1 MAEIRNPA
9 ATAMPDEGPLPL
21 LQPRPIPSERAIYW
35 VPTQFGSKGS
45 AAGIVPEG
53 PVLITRDALRALDAH
68 VAASPGEGR
77 LGYLVGERFRDP
89 ETRQPY
95 VIVTSVIPVTRP
107 LVADRSVQLV
117 ADTVDL
123 VRSEAQHARRYLL
136 GWYHS
141 HPYGQPTLTRAD
153 LETHSAHFPED
164 WTVAIVMTVG
174 RGAPQASV
182 LRPAGDR
189 FRHAPALP
197 FYELMESESL
207 LANSEAKPSVVT
219 WSNYFTDESIKQDRP
234 ARISSAFGLSAGM
247 PTRGSGVIPASAF
260 SEPPG
265 RLRRRKIDRWLRPVL
280 LAAFGI
286 VSILALIL
294 AIQLAERGG
303 QERTP
308 APLGAAPRSPT
319 AAAFAISAD
328 SVARALRGY
337 RDLAALFD
345 SGRVGCVQL
354 GLGLVRVEDRW
365 ITYAMRQRDLGAS
378 MAEPLAAR
386 HQALD
391 VETQWVERHFGRS
404 GCPRP

>member
-1 MAEIRNPA
+1 MADTRTPA
-9 ATAMPDEGPLPL
+9 AAAMPDEGPLPL
-21 LQPRPIPSERAIYW
+21 LQPRAIPTERTVYW
-35 VPTQFGSKGS
+35 VPTQFGSKGGVS
-45 AAGIVPEG
+45 GTVPG
-53 PVLITRDALRALDAH
+53 GTILITRDALRAIDAH

-89 ETRQPY
+89 ETREPY
-95 VIVTSVIPVTRP
+95 AVVSSVIPVTRP
-107 LVADRSVQLV
+107 LVADRTPQLV

-123 VRSEAQHARRYLL
+123 VREEAMHTRRYLL

-141 HPYGQPTLTRAD
+141 HPYGQPTLTRTD
-153 LETHSAHFPED
+153 LETHSTHFAEE
-164 WTVAIVMTVG
+164 WTVAVVVTAG

-197 FYELMESESL
+197 FYELIESESL
-207 LANSEAKPSVVT
+207 LVGSDAKPSVLT

-234 ARISSAFGLSAGM
+234 SRIAGALGLSAGM
-247 PTRGSGVIPASAF
+247 PVRSSGVIPVSAF

-265 RLRRRKIDRWLRPVL
+265 RLRRRRIDRWLRPVL

-294 AIQLAERGG
+294 AIQLADQGR
-303 QERTP
+303 QERRPAALGTP
-308 APLGAAPRSPT
+308 IRSPA
-319 AAAFAISAD
+319 AAAFAVAAD

-337 RDLAALFD
+337 RDLAVLFD
-345 SGRVGCVQL
+345 GGRVGCVQL

-365 ITYAMRQRDLGAS
+365 ITYAMRQRDLGAA
-378 MAEPLAAR
+378 MTDPLAAR
-386 HQALD
+386 HQTLD
-391 VETQWVERHFGRS
+391 GETQWVERHFGSS
-404 GCPRP
+404 GCARP